1 MEMFSYVKRGYNP
14 EEVNAYINTLE
25 QVIKS
30 YKDKD
35 NAIKNAIISAQVAA
49 DNIIK
54 NAQAQ
59 AGEYKTIL
67 RKQLQTVR
75 QSIEKQRAE
84 VSLFQDTY
92 NVMLRKYL
100 KNIES
105 GDFDG
110 LEQQLTNLQNS
121 IDGLDKDVVFE
132 TAAEAPEAAAEEP
145 TGDKV
150 FGENTEMDENP

>member
-1 MEMFSYVKRGYNP
+1 MEMFSHVKRGYNP

-49 DNIIK
+49 DNIVK

-59 AGEYKTIL
+59 AGEYKTQL
-67 RKQLQTVR
+67 RRQLQATKESV
-75 QSIEKQRAE
+75 EKQRSE

-100 KNIES
+100 KEIEESEINIIDQHLMKIENTIES
-105 GDFDG
+105 LGKDIDYETPVEVS
-110 LEQQLTNLQNS
+110 LKIEETPIVEQ
-121 IDGLDKDVVFE
+121 VE
-132 TAAEAPEAAAEEP
+132 EEEP
-145 TGDKV
+145 IS
-150 FGENTEMDENP
+150 

>member
-59 AGEYKTIL
+59 AGEYKALL
-67 RKQLQTVR
+67 RKQLQGTKDA
-75 QSIEKQRAE
+75 IDKQRDE
-84 VSLFQDTY
+84 VKSFNEAY
-92 NVMLRKYL
+92 GSMVRKYL
-100 KNIES
+100 KDFDQADIHLIDQKLITMENAIKSLEEDVITES
-105 GDFDG
+105 GAMSGTMPAKPD
-110 LEQQLTNLQNS
+110 
-121 IDGLDKDVVFE
+121 IDITE
-132 TAAEAPEAAAEEP
+132 PEY
-145 TGDKV
+145 
-150 FGENTEMDENP
+150 